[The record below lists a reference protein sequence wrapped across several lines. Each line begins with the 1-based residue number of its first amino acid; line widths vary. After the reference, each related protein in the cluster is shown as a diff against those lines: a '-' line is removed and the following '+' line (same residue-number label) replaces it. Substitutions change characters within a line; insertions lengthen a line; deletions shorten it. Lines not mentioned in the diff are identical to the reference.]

1 MCSATRNLELNTTNR
16 GCRNLPRRG
25 HMTNKRDMMPNI
37 GEGVHFDRTRRVES
51 DIGFENVR
59 NEYNPHENL
68 IGNTK

>member
-1 MCSATRNLELNTTNR
+1 
-16 GCRNLPRRG
+16 
-25 HMTNKRDMMPNI
+25 MTNKRDMMPNI